1 MICENRAC
9 LNLGG
14 HRGANESN
22 QRQQPCGGA
31 VCAALL

>member
-14 HRGANESN
+14 HHGANESN
-22 QRQQPCGGA
+22 QCQQPRGGA
-31 VCAALL
+31 VCTAFL

>member
-1 MICENRAC
+1 MGNIV
-9 LNLGG
+9 LGG
-14 HRGANESN
+14 HHGANESN